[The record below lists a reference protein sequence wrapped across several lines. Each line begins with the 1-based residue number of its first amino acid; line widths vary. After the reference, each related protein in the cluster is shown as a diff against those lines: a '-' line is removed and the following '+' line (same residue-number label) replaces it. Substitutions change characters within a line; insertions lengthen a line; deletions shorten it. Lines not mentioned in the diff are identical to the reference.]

1 MHMDKLSNKNSNYQR
16 IEKLLVNAY
25 IDLAKTKEHSQI
37 AVSELCRVAKV
48 NRTTFYKHFRGTW
61 EIKDMIVNHLNTSV
75 ERIHLFAQ
83 KIDFYNNPRQVFDE
97 VNKEIGENLSF
108 YRSVF
113 KMKGS
118 NMYIQDIV
126 SKIKELA
133 IFEAEKAKL
142 LSPNPIFRVV
152 ASTTLGGI
160 ITTYYEWIGG
170 NLNCTLDDLGFY
182 LSKYVEGVAST
193 LKML

>member
-25 IDLAKTKEHSQI
+25 IDLSRTKEHSQI

-61 EIKDMIVNHLNTSV
+61 EIKDIIVEELNSSV
-75 ERIHLFAQ
+75 EKIHKIAQ
-83 KIDFYNNPRQVFDE
+83 EIDFYNNPKHVFDE
-97 VNKEIGENLSF
+97 INKEIGENLSF

-118 NMYIQDIV
+118 NMYIQDII

-133 IFEAEKAKL
+133 ILEAEKAKI

-160 ITTYYEWIGG
+160 VTTYYEWING
-170 NLNCTLDDLGFY
+170 NLNCTLNELGFY
-182 LSKYVEGVAST
+182 LSKYVEGVTNT

>member
-1 MHMDKLSNKNSNYQR
+1 MDKLSNKNSNYQR

-61 EIKDMIVNHLNTSV
+61 EIKDIIVNHLNTSV

-83 KIDFYNNPRQVFDE
+83 KIDFYNDPRQVFDE

-182 LSKYVEGVAST
+182 LSKYVEGVASA